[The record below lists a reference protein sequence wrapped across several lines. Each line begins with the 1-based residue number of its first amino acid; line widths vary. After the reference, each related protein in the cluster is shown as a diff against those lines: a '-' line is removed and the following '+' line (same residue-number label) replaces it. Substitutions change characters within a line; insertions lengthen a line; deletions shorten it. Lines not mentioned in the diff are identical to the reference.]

1 MRKNRSEKICCSVS
15 QEEAFGK
22 KKKKRVENLQGEN
35 MGQESFLFAV
45 RSKYKE
51 LRPSEQKT
59 ADIILEK
66 GRDMTNWCID
76 EFAREA
82 GVSQPTV
89 IRFARA
95 MGLKGYRELKNRV
108 LEEYAKTDASKEERI
123 LDYPIK
129 REDKLVEI
137 PAKVIL
143 TNMRHLEEMLQA
155 VSTYEDLRAVNALAQ
170 AYNISVYAVENSS
183 CTAEDFTAKM
193 AYIGKQVYFNKDGYM
208 QMVNARNLTKRDV
221 AIGISHTGQSKHTV
235 SALKR
240 AKEAGALTISITNF
254 EQSLINKY
262 ADIILCTGNKQYM
275 YGNAIFSR
283 SAQISLVDM
292 LYLGVFLT
300 DYDYYADRVNKN
312 WNNIQD
318 LVYGKED
325 TI

>member
-1 MRKNRSEKICCSVS
+1 
-15 QEEAFGK
+15 
-22 KKKKRVENLQGEN
+22 

-66 GRDMTNWCID
+66 GRDMTNWSID

-108 LEEYAKTDASKEERI
+108 LED
-123 LDYPIK
+123 
-129 REDKLVEI
+129 

-155 VSTYEDLRAVNALAQ
+155 VSTYEYVRAVNALAQ
-170 AYNISVYAVENSS
+170 ADNISVYAVENSS
-183 CTAEDFTAKM
+183 CTAEDFTAKT

-262 ADIILCTGNKQYM
+262 ADIILCTGNEQYM